1 MDKKDSFIKKLKVEQ
16 TERVYQGK
24 LFSFVVEDI
33 TLPNDAKTK
42 MAMVRH
48 PGSAAI
54 VPLREDGKVV
64 MILQYRHPV
73 RDFLLE
79 IPAGTIE
86 PGESPLD
93 CARRELIE
101 ETGLKAEE
109 FIKLTEVH
117 ILPAYSDEK
126 THVYLARK
134 FTPMKQR
141 LDQDEILEVVEY
153 PLGEVVDMIGNGVA
167 TDALTILSIQ
177 MAWMYLQKNET

>member
-1 MDKKDSFIKKLKVEQ
+1 MDRKDPFIKKVKIEQ
-16 TERVYQGK
+16 EETVYQGR

-33 TLPNDAKTK
+33 TLPNDIQTK

-48 PGSAAI
+48 PGSTAI
-54 VPLREDGKVV
+54 VPLKEDGKVV
-64 MILQYRHPV
+64 MIHQYRHPV

-93 CARRELIE
+93 CARRELTE
-101 ETGLKAEE
+101 ETGLKAKE
-109 FIKLTEVH
+109 FIKLTDVH
-117 ILPAYSDEK
+117 IIPAYSDERI
-126 THVYLARK
+126 HVYLARK
-134 FTPMKQR
+134 FTSAKQR

-153 PLGEVVDMIGNGVA
+153 PIGEVLDMINDGVA

-177 MAWMYLQKNET
+177 MAWIYLQKNEA